1 MRSKQSGES
10 IVLALVLGLVCVT
23 GVTAAPL
30 TTAITYQGQLKE
42 NGVPANGNYTMDFK
56 LFDGPVS
63 PPAVQVGLTVSQ
75 MVNVVN
81 GLFTVELNA
90 AGQFGAA
97 AFDGNERWLEAT
109 VGLAVLSPRQKVNAT
124 PAALSL
130 RLPFVQSLDSGAS
143 LIDVTNTGT
152 GRVLRAARNG
162 PGSLAAIRAD
172 STGDSALWGQGST
185 INAEGVTA
193 ISTGG
198 ADALDAQSQGTTGRA
213 GDFEI
218 TNATNTAAAVFA
230 STAGTGPAVHAEGL
244 LQIGSNLGTGGELE
258 LFANGS
264 AVSVVHAYGTSHGG
278 NLDLRTET
286 GDFIGGIESD
296 LSGTGGFLF
305 IRRDASM
312 TGFSVDGNVSGT
324 EEPRVA
330 ITGTSRSM
338 SFDPAA
344 LNGNASVVFPIGS
357 IAAAEMLDEPGVAS
371 ETEGTS
377 TISLDGTTQTL
388 LSRSITAPAA
398 GFVLAIA
405 SAQANCTH
413 TNGATSACTFG
424 VSDTAGSLPTN
435 QDVAF
440 SIPSVLPT
448 SGSYSQPIAVH
459 GLFQVAAGPSTFF
472 FIGDESAGAWTVNDL
487 QLSLVYL
494 PTSYGTVSPTLDA
507 VVGGDAAAAESD
519 STALRQASE
528 LSAPTR
534 GGRTVEEI
542 ATERTKSIADNQSRV
557 EREMAEMQQQLAQL
571 QKELAEVHAAQR
583 AAATANRGRPVVKV
597 LSEGAGN

>member
-1 MRSKQSGES
+1 MHTKHLRGL
-10 IVLALVLGLVCVT
+10 IVSTVMGISCITAVK
-23 GVTAAPL
+23 AAPL

-81 GLFTVELNA
+81 GLFTVELNG
-90 AGQFGAA
+90 AGQFGAT

-130 RLPFVQSLDSGAS
+130 RLPFVQSLDSSAS
-143 LIDVTNTGT
+143 LIDVANTGT
-152 GRVLRAARNG
+152 GRVMRAARNG

-185 INAEGVTA
+185 LAAEGVTA

-244 LQIGSNLGTGGELE
+244 LQIGSNLGADGELE

-264 AVSVVHAYGTSHGG
+264 TLSVVHAYSSSHGG

-286 GDFIGGIESD
+286 GELIGGMQGD

-305 IRRDASM
+305 VRRDASM
-312 TGFSVDGNVSGT
+312 TGFSVDGNLSGS
-324 EEPRVA
+324 EEPRVTIA
-330 ITGTSRSM
+330 GTSRSM
-338 SFDPAA
+338 LFDPSA
-344 LNGNASVVFPIGS
+344 LNGNASVVFPVGS
-357 IAAAEMLDEPGVAS
+357 IASTEMLDEPGVAS
-371 ETEGTS
+371 ETEGTA
-377 TISLDGTTQTL
+377 TITLDGTTQTL

-405 SAQANCTH
+405 SAQANCSH
-413 TNGATSACTFG
+413 TNGATSSCTFG

-448 SGSYSQPIAVH
+448 SASYSQLVAVH
-459 GLFQVAAGPSTFF
+459 GLFQVAAGSSTFL
-472 FIGDESAGAWTVNDL
+472 FIGDESTGAWTVNDL
-487 QLSLVYL
+487 QLSLIYF
-494 PTSYGTVSPTLDA
+494 PTNYGTVTPTLDA
-507 VVGGDAAAAESD
+507 VVGGDVAGTDAQRAASH
-519 STALRQASE
+519 QASE
-528 LSAPTR
+528 VSAPTR
-534 GGRTVEEI
+534 GGRTGEEI
-542 ATERTKSIADNQSRV
+542 ATERTKSIADNQLRM
-557 EREMAEMQQQLAQL
+557 EREMVEMQQQLAQL

-583 AAATANRGRPVVKV
+583 AAATANRGRPAVKV
-597 LSEGAGN
+597 LSEGPGN